1 MKATSLPVTRQKTGA
16 TGKWNKM
23 KHYWQ
28 IYVLMGA
35 GLLAYLFFRIMPL
48 WGLSLAFVDFNIVG
62 GIFNSPFVGFQHFA
76 DLFASERFFL
86 MLRNTLGI
94 SLLNLFV
101 AFPAPILLALLL
113 NELRSERFKR
123 LSQSIVYMPHFLSW
137 PVITGLTFFLFSI
150 DIGVVNKMIVSGGGG
165 AQRFLSNSGT
175 FWIVLLLQNIWR
187 ECGWGS
193 IIYLAAISQIDVS
206 FYEAATV
213 DGATRIQKMLRITLP
228 CLMPTIIVMFIMRLG
243 SLLDVSFEQVLMM
256 SNEFVTNVSE
266 VFDTYT
272 FRVGMQMGNYS
283 IGTAVGL
290 CKSVVGLL
298 LVLGSN
304 WLAKRTGGEGI
315 Y

>member
-1 MKATSLPVTRQKTGA
+1 MRAANPTATPHKAGLLSRMKS
-16 TGKWNKM
+16 
-23 KHYWQ
+23 YWQ
-28 IYVLMGA
+28 IYALMSA
-35 GLLAYLFFRIMPL
+35 GLAAYLLFRILPL
-48 WGLSLAFVDFNIVG
+48 WGLSLSFVDFNIVG
-62 GIFNSPFVGFQHFA
+62 GIFNSPFVGFKHFT
-76 DLFASERFFL
+76 DLFASSQFFL
-86 MLRNTLGI
+86 MLRNTLCI
-94 SLLNLFV
+94 SLLNLFL

-113 NELRSERFKR
+113 NEVRSEKFKR

-137 PVITGLTFFLFSI
+137 PVIAGITFFLFSI
-150 DIGVVNKMIVSGGGG
+150 DVGAVNKMIVASGGE

-175 FWIVLLLQNIWR
+175 FWFVLLIQNIWR

-193 IIYLAAISQIDVS
+193 IIYLAAISQIDTS

-213 DGATRIQKMLRITLP
+213 DGATRIQKLLRITLP

-243 SLLDVSFEQVLMM
+243 NLLDVSFEQVIMM
-256 SNEFVTNVSE
+256 SNSFVQEVSE

-272 FRVGMQMGNYS
+272 FRVGMKMGNYS

-290 CKSVVGLL
+290 CKSIVGLL

-304 WLAKRTGGEGI
+304 WLVKRTGGDGI